1 MKCKVDFRDFQE
13 GIKKVERAIKRSST
27 MPVLENIFLTVT
39 DNTLQLT
46 ATDTETTI
54 SYTLPAEVDATGQT
68 MLDAITVKLL
78 KKIKTNTVTI
88 TDNKIITPKKEIKFN
103 PADPGIFPQTNIT
116 DLQKVLTIPEQDLK
130 ELLKIQYAAMKKFEH
145 RPMFYSIVFDSN
157 KIIACDAVR
166 LAMRELPRDTGLNK
180 AIIKLDGI
188 KKLDKILE
196 KRGKE
201 NFDVYITADKRYMVF
216 KTDQLEVICQT
227 LEMNYVDYKN
237 VLPKHEKSII
247 INRKQFL
254 EELKF
259 ALDVTK
265 ENKNNTIFGNITG
278 NTFYLVAK
286 NINNCIKTKINIDN
300 PGNHA
305 LQFGFNCQFMI
316 DVLNNYE
323 GNTIT
328 IEFGSPVQPF
338 VIREEGKL
346 DLILPIKFPEDVLRS
361 YLVA

>member
-1 MKCKVDFRDFQE
+1 
-13 GIKKVERAIKRSST
+13 
-27 MPVLENIFLTVT
+27 
-39 DNTLQLT
+39 
-46 ATDTETTI
+46 
-54 SYTLPAEVDATGQT
+54 
-68 MLDAITVKLL
+68 
-78 KKIKTNTVTI
+78 
-88 TDNKIITPKKEIKFN
+88 
-103 PADPGIFPQTNIT
+103 
-116 DLQKVLTIPEQDLK
+116 
-130 ELLKIQYAAMKKFEH
+130 
-145 RPMFYSIVFDSN
+145 
-157 KIIACDAVR
+157 
-166 LAMRELPRDTGLNK
+166 
-180 AIIKLDGI
+180 
-188 KKLDKILE
+188 
-196 KRGKE
+196 
-201 NFDVYITADKRYMVF
+201 
-216 KTDQLEVICQT
+216 
-227 LEMNYVDYKN
+227 
-237 VLPKHEKSII
+237 
-247 INRKQFL
+247 
-254 EELKF
+254 
-259 ALDVTK
+259 VTK